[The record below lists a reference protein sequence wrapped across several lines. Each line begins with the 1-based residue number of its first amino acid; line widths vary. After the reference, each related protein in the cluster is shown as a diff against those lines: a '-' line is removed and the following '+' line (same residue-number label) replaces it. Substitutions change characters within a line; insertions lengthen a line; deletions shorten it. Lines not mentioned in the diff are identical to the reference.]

1 MNDFDSEFGWLEA
14 SDKNII
20 EADLC
25 FAEYNGNEEGAISL
39 LVGDELSSAVTYEI
53 ILTKT
58 QLKKL
63 LKIMKENEM

>member
-25 FAEYNGNEEGAISL
+25 FAEYNGNEESAISL